1 MKKMAAVLVCLV
13 LAGCSYGKQHVE
25 SVLDNPPEILTD
37 PQYTEYQQQA
47 GEAESQYLKGEI
59 SYADYVAR
67 KQALE
72 DRYTRQADKQRMI
85 VEGAE

>member
-1 MKKMAAVLVCLV
+1 MKKVAVVLGCVLLV
-13 LAGCSYGKQHVE
+13 GCAYGKQHVE

-37 PQYTEYQQQA
+37 PQYVQYQQQV
-47 GEAESQYLKGEI
+47 GEAESQYLKGQI
-59 SYADYVAR
+59 SYADYTAK